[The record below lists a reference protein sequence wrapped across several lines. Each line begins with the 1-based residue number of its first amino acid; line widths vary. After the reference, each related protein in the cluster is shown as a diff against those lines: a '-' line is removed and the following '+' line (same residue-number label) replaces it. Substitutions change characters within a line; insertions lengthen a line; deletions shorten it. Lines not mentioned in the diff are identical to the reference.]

1 MKAAILAAP
10 AAGTPDA
17 IGRDIVDTAI
27 AAGDFSTLSNALKA
41 AHLVDTLR
49 GAGPFTVFAPTDA
62 AFKKLPAGT
71 IQGLY
76 KDRTKLAAILTRHML
91 PGLVM
96 AKDVKSG
103 DAKTIEGSALTVKA
117 SDDGVSV
124 DTAKVIKADIEAS
137 NGVIH
142 AIDTVVMPA

>member
-1 MKAAILAAP
+1 MKAAILATP

-27 AAGDFSTLSNALKA
+27 AAGNFSTLANALKA
-41 AHLVDTLR
+41 AHLVETFR

-71 IQGLY
+71 IEGLY
-76 KDRTKLAAILTRHML
+76 KDRVKLAAILTRHVL

-103 DAKTIEGSALTVKA
+103 DATTVEGSTLKVTA
-117 SDDGVSV
+117 SDDGVTV